1 MTSLGIDSTG
11 YRETDNEDIMKHKLI
26 TDNDNYKKGKMRTFY
41 SLQLRLGR
49 KAAATLDGTQR
60 WEKSS
65 LS

>member
-26 TDNDNYKKGKMRTFY
+26 TDKKEKMRTFY

-49 KAAATLDGTQR
+49 KAAATLDGTRR